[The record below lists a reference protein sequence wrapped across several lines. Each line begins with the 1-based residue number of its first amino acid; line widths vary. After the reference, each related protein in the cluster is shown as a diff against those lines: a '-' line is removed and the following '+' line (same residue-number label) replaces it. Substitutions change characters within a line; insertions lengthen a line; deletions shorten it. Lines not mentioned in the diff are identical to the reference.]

1 MIRIWK
7 FPDAP
12 ASLKKLYP
20 NGSEITWVM
29 EAPADMSMEAES
41 MLDERT
47 HLFSKVTRC
56 PQVDGT
62 VVFFGEYV
70 MRFRKATN

>member
-1 MIRIWK
+1 
-7 FPDAP
+7 
-12 ASLKKLYP
+12 
-20 NGSEITWVM
+20 M

-62 VVFFGEYV
+62 IVFFGEYE